1 MKKENVLFQ
10 MDKLLAELEAHSG
23 LALLKQMQ
31 LEVQWLKSRLQSD
44 RLVLPDW
51 PLVILK
57 PLQDGTQMKSV
68 ELARKDLVESIY
80 KYMNQ

>member
-1 MKKENVLFQ
+1 
-10 MDKLLAELEAHSG
+10 
-23 LALLKQMQ
+23 LLKQMQ
-31 LEVQWLKSRLQSD
+31 LEVQWLKSRLLSD

-57 PLQDGTQMKSV
+57 PLHEGSQMKSV